1 MTDWT
6 FTIRPDHGKPE
17 LLCCTARAAT
27 CEQAFQKL
35 KEPKLKARHPVRWLL
50 FEIQHGDS
58 GNTIRFYGQ
67 GETPAECFKDGVKE
81 CQSIYRPK
89 NDGKDRKPV
98 DCNVTDFEGR
108 QIGGTWKEWEAGV
121 TA

>member
-6 FTIRPDHGKPE
+6 FTIRREPHLPVA
-17 LLCCTARAAT
+17 LCCTVEAESCEAA
-27 CEQAFQKL
+27 FRKL
-35 KEPKLKARHPVRWLL
+35 KSPLLLEPNRGGWWA
-50 FEIQHGDS
+50 FEILHGGS
-58 GNTIRFYGQ
+58 GHTIRFYGQ
-67 GETPAECFKDGVKE
+67 GETPAECFRDGVKE